1 MERLKIIFLF
11 FLEMKPKNASLLQ
24 VSLALYYF
32 TISKSVAVSRF
43 PDLSWIHRN
52 HSTFTFLAR
61 LFFLISH
68 NPSSNSI
75 PLCSIKCI
83 HTSIKA
89 SSEEMYSGNKSNKF
103 IRKGFFLS
111 PTSHFHWD
119 LCFPPTL
126 SLFVLWKKS
135 IKLSSIHIAANLI
148 LLLEISSAVRRHLS
162 PLLALLEWPARLR
175 GWGKG
180 S

>member
-1 MERLKIIFLF
+1 MCVSVLRI
-11 FLEMKPKNASLLQ
+11 
-24 VSLALYYF
+24 SLALHYF
-32 TISKSVAVSRF
+32 ITSKIF
-43 PDLSWIHRN
+43 PVLE
-52 HSTFTFLAR
+52 STEITL
-61 LFFLISH
+61 H
-68 NPSSNSI
+68 
-75 PLCSIKCI
+75 
-83 HTSIKA
+83 A
-89 SSEEMYSGNKSNKF
+89 SSLQNNSSLFHTPHPATLSHSAPLSVF
-103 IRKGFFLS
+103 ILASKHLLKRCIWRTKVTNLLKRGFLS
-111 PTSHFHWD
+111 CTSHFHCD

-148 LLLEISSAVRRHLS
+148 LLLEISSAIRRHLS

>member
-1 MERLKIIFLF
+1 MCLSCGYLLHCTILLLPRSFLCWNPQKSLYMHPPCKNNSSLFHTPHPATLSHSAPLSVFILASKHLLKRCIWRT
-11 FLEMKPKNASLLQ
+11 KVTSLLE
-24 VSLALYYF
+24 
-32 TISKSVAVSRF
+32 R
-43 PDLSWIHRN
+43 
-52 HSTFTFLAR
+52 
-61 LFFLISH
+61 
-68 NPSSNSI
+68 
-75 PLCSIKCI
+75 
-83 HTSIKA
+83 
-89 SSEEMYSGNKSNKF
+89 G
-103 IRKGFFLS
+103 FLS
-111 PTSHFHWD
+111 CTSHFHCD